1 VKLISLRKLVELI
14 IREMIDHLPTLS
26 IEYLGYIR
34 LLPSVY
40 MAKAVMK
47 VIKVQARGGQANP
60 APPLG
65 PVLGQ
70 AGIDI
75 NGFCTQFN
83 EKTKDR
89 MGQVIP
95 AEITVFEDRSFTFIL
110 KQPPAASLI
119 LEKAKI
125 KKGSGEPNKLKVGSL
140 TKAQVKEIAEI
151 KMPDLNAG
159 SMEAAMEIIAGT
171 ARSMGVTVEG

>member
-1 VKLISLRKLVELI
+1 
-14 IREMIDHLPTLS
+14 
-26 IEYLGYIR
+26 
-34 LLPSVY
+34 
-40 MAKAVMK
+40 
-47 VIKVQARGGQANP
+47 
-60 APPLG
+60 
-65 PVLGQ
+65 
-70 AGIDI
+70 
-75 NGFCTQFN
+75 
-83 EKTKDR
+83 